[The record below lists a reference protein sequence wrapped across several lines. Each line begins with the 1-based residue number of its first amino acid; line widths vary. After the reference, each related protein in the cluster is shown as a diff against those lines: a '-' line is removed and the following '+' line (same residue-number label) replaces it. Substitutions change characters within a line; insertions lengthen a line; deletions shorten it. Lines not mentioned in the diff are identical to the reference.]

1 MSKQDTK
8 RYQDYADRIPY
19 APHINLFVGGGD
31 TKGSSGGGSLN
42 PFSGGLLGNL
52 GQTISIVGQSLSE
65 GLGDI
70 GQMRE
75 QKWQEKQADERAA
88 FKRAEQSNQAFNQ
101 FQNQLQENKNKAIQE
116 QQILAQQTIAQRNQ
130 RQAAA
135 LAELNSGTPEP
146 NKYELGGLAKAGV
159 IGGLIQTGLSIDKGL
174 GSAIGGDYH
183 SGVGDVMSKIPGL
196 GIVGGITNALFGI
209 KADKAKLEA
218 VENTKSDLTNAAM
231 AAGTA
236 TSFDSVALNAP
247 KAVNY
252 RIANAYSGGMFSK
265 GKARRKNAELKRQ
278 LQRAE
283 DFANRSVSNGIN
295 NVAEN
300 QDSSLASTYYAYGG
314 ILQPYS
320 PEFNLRALGGYTPTF
335 GDGAIGYSFTNDYLH
350 NGYLNANRENKLDAL
365 NTNDVYLSNG
375 NTMFAEGGDMN
386 TVTEDYQEGNTYDID
401 EEEYRKLLEE
411 GYQVEVINN

>member
-19 APHINLFVGGGD
+19 APHINLFADGGD
-31 TKGSSGGGSLN
+31 TGGSSGGGSLN
-42 PFSGGLLGNL
+42 PFSGGLSGNL
-52 GQTISIVGQSLSE
+52 GQTISVVGQALGK
-65 GLGDI
+65 GLGAI

-88 FKRAEQSNQAFNQ
+88 FKRVEYGNQAFNQ

-116 QQILAQQTIAQRNQ
+116 QQILAQQTVAQRNQ

-135 LAELNSGTPEP
+135 LAELNGGTPEP
-146 NKYELGGLAKAGV
+146 NKYVL
-159 IGGLIQTGLSIDKGL
+159 GGLIQAGLAIDQGL
-174 GSAIGGDYH
+174 GSAIGGEYH

-196 GIVGGITNALFGI
+196 GIVGGLTNALFGT
-209 KADKAKLEA
+209 KVDKAKLEA
-218 VENTKSDLTNAAM
+218 VENTKSNLTNAAM

-236 TSFDSVALNAP
+236 TSFDSTALNAP
-247 KAVNY
+247 QAVNY
-252 RIANAYSGGMFSK
+252 GSTNAYSGGLFSK

-278 LQRAE
+278 LQESEA
-283 DFANRSVSNGIN
+283 FANRGVSNGIE
-295 NVAEN
+295 NVTKN

-335 GDGAIGYSFTNDYLH
+335 GDGAIGYAFTNDYLH

-375 NTMFAEGGDMN
+375 STMFAEGGNMN
-386 TVTEDYQEGNTYDID
+386 TATEDYQEGGTYDID

>member
-19 APHINLFVGGGD
+19 APHINLF
-31 TKGSSGGGSLN
+31 SGGGKKDLN
-42 PFSGGLLGNL
+42 PFSGGLSGNL
-52 GQTISIVGQSLSE
+52 GETLSTYGKAFGE
-65 GLGDI
+65 GLGAI
-70 GQMRE
+70 SKMRE

-88 FKRAEQSNQAFNQ
+88 FKRVEEGNKAFNQ

-135 LAELNSGTPEP
+135 LAELNGGTPES
-146 NKYELGGLAKAGV
+146 NKYM
-159 IGGLIQTGLSIDKGL
+159 IGGLIAAGVAADKGI
-174 GSAIGGDYH
+174 GAAIGGEYH

-196 GIVGGITNALFGI
+196 GIVGGLTNALLGT
-209 KADKAKLEA
+209 KVDKAKLEA
-218 VENTKSDLTNAAM
+218 VENTKSNLTNAAM

-236 TSFDSVALNAP
+236 SSFDSAALSAP
-247 KAVNY
+247 QAVNY
-252 RIANAYSGGMFSK
+252 GSTNAYSGGLFSK
-265 GKARRKNAELKRQ
+265 GKARRKNEELKKQ
-278 LQRAE
+278 LQESEA
-283 DFANRSVSNGIN
+283 FANRGVSTGIE
-295 NVAEN
+295 NVTKN

-335 GDGAIGYSFTNDYLH
+335 GNGAIGYAFTNDYLH
-350 NGYLNANRENKLDAL
+350 NGYLNANRENKLEAL
-365 NTNDVYLSNG
+365 NTNDIYLNNNS
-375 NTMFAEGGDMN
+375 TMFAEGGNMN
-386 TVTEDYQEGNTYDID
+386 TVTEDYQEGNIYNIN

-411 GYQVEVINN
+411 GYQVKVIND

>member
-19 APHINLFVGGGD
+19 APHINLFVDGGATEGEWQRRQ
-31 TKGSSGGGSLN
+31 SILN
-42 PFSGGLLGNL
+42 NL
-52 GQTISIVGQSLSE
+52 SQTISVVGQAFSE

-88 FKRAEQSNQAFNQ
+88 FKRIEYSNQAFNQ
-101 FQNQLQENKNKAIQE
+101 FQNQLQENKNRAIQE

-130 RQAAA
+130 RQVSA
-135 LAELNSGTPEP
+135 LAELNSGTSEP
-146 NKYELGGLAKAGV
+146 NKYGLGGLVKAGV

-196 GIVGGITNALFGI
+196 GIVGGITNALFGT
-209 KADKAKLEA
+209 KVDKAKLEA

-252 RIANAYSGGMFSK
+252 DIAKAYSGGMFSK
-265 GKARRKNAELKRQ
+265 GKARRKNRELKRQ

-283 DFANRSVSNGIN
+283 DFANRSVSNGIE

-375 NTMFAEGGDMN
+375 NTIFAEGGDMN

>member
-19 APHINLFVGGGD
+19 APHINLFAD
-31 TKGSSGGGSLN
+31 GGGSLN
-42 PFSGGLLGNL
+42 PFSGGLSGNL
-52 GQTISIVGQSLSE
+52 GQTISVVGQALGK
-65 GLGDI
+65 GLGAI

-75 QKWQEKQADERAA
+75 QKWQETQADERAA
-88 FKRAEQSNQAFNQ
+88 FKRVEQGNQAFNQ

-116 QQILAQQTIAQRNQ
+116 QQILAQQTVAQRNQ

-135 LAELNSGTPEP
+135 LAELNGGTPEP
-146 NKYELGGLAKAGV
+146 NKYVL
-159 IGGLIQTGLSIDKGL
+159 GGLIQAGLAIDQGL
-174 GSAIGGDYH
+174 GSVIGGEYH

-196 GIVGGITNALFGI
+196 GIVGGLTNALFGT
-209 KADKAKLEA
+209 KVDKAKLEA
-218 VENTKSDLTNAAM
+218 VENTKSNLTNAAM

-236 TSFDSVALNAP
+236 TSFDSTALNAP
-247 KAVNY
+247 QAVNY
-252 RIANAYSGGMFSK
+252 GSTNAYSGGVFSK

-278 LQRAE
+278 LQESEA
-283 DFANRSVSNGIN
+283 FANRGVSNGIE
-295 NVAEN
+295 NVTKN
-300 QDSSLASTYYAYGG
+300 QYSSLASTYYAYGG

-335 GDGAIGYSFTNDYLH
+335 GDGAIGYAFTNDYLH

-375 NTMFAEGGDMN
+375 STMFAEGGDMN
-386 TVTEDYQEGNTYDID
+386 TAIEDYQEGDTYDID

>member
-19 APHINLFVGGGD
+19 APHINLFAKGGD
-31 TKGSSGGGSLN
+31 LN
-42 PFSGGLLGNL
+42 PFSGGLSGNL
-52 GQTISIVGQSLSE
+52 GQTISIFGQALSK

-70 GQMRE
+70 GQMKE
-75 QKWQEKQADERAA
+75 QKWQEKQADEIAT
-88 FKRAEQSNQAFNQ
+88 FKRIEQGNQAFNQ
-101 FQNQLQENKNKAIQE
+101 FQNQLQENKNRAIQE

-135 LAELNSGTPEP
+135 LAELNGGTPEP
-146 NKYELGGLAKAGV
+146 NKYELGGLAKAGI
-159 IGGLIQTGLSIDKGL
+159 IGGLIQTGLAIDQGL
-174 GSAIGGDYH
+174 GSAIGGNYH

-196 GIVGGITNALFGI
+196 GIVGGITNALFGT
-209 KADKAKLEA
+209 KVNKAKLEA

-252 RIANAYSGGMFSK
+252 DIAKAYSGGMFSK

-320 PEFNLRALGGYTPTF
+320 PEFNLRALGGYTSTF
-335 GDGAIGYSFTNDYLH
+335 GNGAIGYAFTNDYLH

-375 NTMFAEGGDMN
+375 NTMFAEGGNMN
-386 TVTEDYQEGNTYDID
+386 TPIEDYQEGNTYDID

>member
-19 APHINLFVGGGD
+19 APHINLFADGGD
-31 TKGSSGGGSLN
+31 TGGSSGGGSLN
-42 PFSGGLLGNL
+42 PFSGGLSGNL
-52 GQTISIVGQSLSE
+52 GQTISVVGQALGK
-65 GLGDI
+65 GLGAI

-88 FKRAEQSNQAFNQ
+88 FKKVEQGNQAFNQ

-116 QQILAQQTIAQRNQ
+116 QQILAQQTVAQRNQ

-135 LAELNSGTPEP
+135 LAELNGGTPEP
-146 NKYELGGLAKAGV
+146 NKYVL
-159 IGGLIQTGLSIDKGL
+159 GGLIQAGLAIDQGL
-174 GSAIGGDYH
+174 GSAVGGEYH

-196 GIVGGITNALFGI
+196 GILGGLTNALFGI
-209 KADKAKLEA
+209 KVDKAKLEA
-218 VENTKSDLTNAAM
+218 VENTKSNLTNAAM

-236 TSFDSVALNAP
+236 TSFDSTALNAP
-247 KAVNY
+247 QAVNY
-252 RIANAYSGGMFSK
+252 GSTNAYSGGLFSK

-278 LQRAE
+278 LQESEA
-283 DFANRSVSNGIN
+283 FANRGVSNGIE
-295 NVAEN
+295 NVTKN

-335 GDGAIGYSFTNDYLH
+335 GDGAIGYAFTNDYLH

-375 NTMFAEGGDMN
+375 STMFAEGGDMN
-386 TVTEDYQEGNTYDID
+386 TATEDYQEGDTYNID

>member
-1 MSKQDTK
+1 MSKQYIK
-8 RYQDYADRIPY
+8 RYQDYADKIPY
-19 APHINLFVGGGD
+19 APHINLFVNGGD
-31 TKGSSGGGSLN
+31 TEGSSGRGSLN

-65 GLGDI
+65 SLGDI

-88 FKRAEQSNQAFNQ
+88 FKRIEQGNQAFNQ
-101 FQNQLQENKNKAIQE
+101 FQNQLQENKNRAIQE

-135 LAELNSGTPEP
+135 LAELNGGTPEP
-146 NKYELGGLAKAGV
+146 NKYVL
-159 IGGLIQTGLSIDKGL
+159 GGLIQAGLAIDKGL

-196 GIVGGITNALFGI
+196 GIVGGLTNALFGI

-252 RIANAYSGGMFSK
+252 GIANAYSGGMFSK

-283 DFANRSVSNGIN
+283 DFANRSVSNGIE

-320 PEFNLRALGGYTPTF
+320 PEFNLKALGGYTPTF

-401 EEEYRKLLEE
+401 EEEYRKILEE

>member
-19 APHINLFVGGGD
+19 APHINLFADGGD
-31 TKGSSGGGSLN
+31 TGGSSGGGSLN
-42 PFSGGLLGNL
+42 PFSGGLSGNL
-52 GQTISIVGQSLSE
+52 GQTISVVGQALGK
-65 GLGDI
+65 GLGAI

-88 FKRAEQSNQAFNQ
+88 FKRVEQGNQAFNQ

-116 QQILAQQTIAQRNQ
+116 QQILAQQTVAQRNQ

-135 LAELNSGTPEP
+135 LAELNGGTPEP
-146 NKYELGGLAKAGV
+146 NKYVL
-159 IGGLIQTGLSIDKGL
+159 GGLIQAGLAIDQGL
-174 GSAIGGDYH
+174 GSAIGGEYH

-196 GIVGGITNALFGI
+196 GIVGGLTNALFGT
-209 KADKAKLEA
+209 KVDKAKLEA
-218 VENTKSDLTNAAM
+218 VENTKSNLTNAAM

-236 TSFDSVALNAP
+236 TSFDSTALNAP
-247 KAVNY
+247 QAVNY
-252 RIANAYSGGMFSK
+252 GSTNAYSGGLFSK

-278 LQRAE
+278 LQESEA
-283 DFANRSVSNGIN
+283 FANRGVSNGIE
-295 NVAEN
+295 NVTKN

-335 GDGAIGYSFTNDYLH
+335 GDGAIGYAFTNDYLH

-375 NTMFAEGGDMN
+375 SIMFAEGGDMN
-386 TVTEDYQEGNTYDID
+386 TAIEDYQEGDTYDID

>member
-1 MSKQDTK
+1 MSKQHTK

-19 APHINLFVGGGD
+19 APHINLFAGGGD
-31 TKGSSGGGSLN
+31 TGGSSGGGSLN
-42 PFSGGLLGNL
+42 PFSGGLSGNL
-52 GQTISIVGQSLSE
+52 GQTISVVGQALGK
-65 GLGDI
+65 GLGAI

-88 FKRAEQSNQAFNQ
+88 FKRVEQGNQAFNQ

-116 QQILAQQTIAQRNQ
+116 QQILAQQTVAQRNQ

-135 LAELNSGTPEP
+135 LAELNGGTPEP
-146 NKYELGGLAKAGV
+146 NKYVL
-159 IGGLIQTGLSIDKGL
+159 GGLIQAGLAIDQGL
-174 GSAIGGDYH
+174 GSAIGGEYH

-196 GIVGGITNALFGI
+196 GIVGGLTNALFGT
-209 KADKAKLEA
+209 KVDKAKLEA
-218 VENTKSDLTNAAM
+218 VENTKSNLTNAAM

-236 TSFDSVALNAP
+236 TSFDSTALNAP
-247 KAVNY
+247 QAVNY
-252 RIANAYSGGMFSK
+252 GSTNAYSGGLFSK

-278 LQRAE
+278 LQESEA
-283 DFANRSVSNGIN
+283 FANRGVSNGIE
-295 NVAEN
+295 NVTKN

-335 GDGAIGYSFTNDYLH
+335 GDGAIGYAFTNDYLH

-375 NTMFAEGGDMN
+375 STMFAEGGNMN
-386 TVTEDYQEGNTYDID
+386 TATEDYQEGDTYDID

>member
-19 APHINLFVGGGD
+19 APHINLFADGGD
-31 TKGSSGGGSLN
+31 TGGSSGGGSLN
-42 PFSGGLLGNL
+42 PFSGGLSGNL
-52 GQTISIVGQSLSE
+52 GQTISVVGQALGK
-65 GLGDI
+65 GLGAI

-88 FKRAEQSNQAFNQ
+88 FKRVEQGNQAFNQ

-116 QQILAQQTIAQRNQ
+116 QQILAQQTVAQRNQ

-135 LAELNSGTPEP
+135 LAELNGGTPEP
-146 NKYELGGLAKAGV
+146 NKYVL
-159 IGGLIQTGLSIDKGL
+159 GGLIQAGLAIDQGL
-174 GSAIGGDYH
+174 GSAIGGEYH

-196 GIVGGITNALFGI
+196 GIVGGLTNALFGT
-209 KADKAKLEA
+209 KVDKAKLEA
-218 VENTKSDLTNAAM
+218 VENTKSNLTNAAM

-236 TSFDSVALNAP
+236 TSFDSTALNAP
-247 KAVNY
+247 QAVNY
-252 RIANAYSGGMFSK
+252 GSTNAYSGGLFSK

-278 LQRAE
+278 LQESEA
-283 DFANRSVSNGIN
+283 FANRGVSNGIE
-295 NVAEN
+295 NVTKN

-335 GDGAIGYSFTNDYLH
+335 GDGAIGYAFTNDYLH

-375 NTMFAEGGDMN
+375 STMFAEGGDMN
-386 TVTEDYQEGNTYDID
+386 TAIEDYQEGDTYDID

>member
-19 APHINLFVGGGD
+19 APHINLF
-31 TKGSSGGGSLN
+31 SGGGKKDLN
-42 PFSGGLLGNL
+42 PFSGGLSGNL
-52 GQTISIVGQSLSE
+52 GETLSTFGKAFGE
-65 GLGDI
+65 GLGAI

-88 FKRAEQSNQAFNQ
+88 FKRIEQGNQAFNQ

-135 LAELNSGTPEP
+135 LAELNGGTPEP
-146 NKYELGGLAKAGV
+146 NKYVL
-159 IGGLIQTGLSIDKGL
+159 GGLIQAGLAIDQGL
-174 GSAIGGDYH
+174 GSAIGGEYH
-183 SGVGDVMSKIPGL
+183 SGVGDVIKNIPGL
-196 GIVGGITNALFGI
+196 GTVGGLTNALFGT
-209 KADKAKLEA
+209 KVNKAKLEA
-218 VENTKSDLTNAAM
+218 VENTKSNLTNAAM

-236 TSFDSVALNAP
+236 TSFDSSALSAP
-247 KAVNY
+247 LAVNY
-252 RIANAYSGGMFSK
+252 GSTNAYSGGVFSK
-265 GKARRKNAELKRQ
+265 GKARRKNRELKRQ
-278 LQRAE
+278 LQEAE
-283 DFANRSVSNGIN
+283 AFANRGVSNGIE
-295 NVAEN
+295 NVTKN

-335 GDGAIGYSFTNDYLH
+335 GDGAIGYAFTNDYLH

-375 NTMFAEGGDMN
+375 STMFAEGGNMN
-386 TVTEDYQEGNTYDID
+386 TATEDYQEGYTYDID

>member
-19 APHINLFVGGGD
+19 APHINLFVNGRTTEREQGRGQS
-31 TKGSSGGGSLN
+31 KSSSGGLSD
-42 PFSGGLLGNL
+42 NL
-52 GQTISIVGQSLSE
+52 SQTISIVGQALGR

-88 FKRAEQSNQAFNQ
+88 FKRIEQSNQAFNQ
-101 FQNQLQENKNKAIQE
+101 FQNQLQENKNRAIQE

-135 LAELNSGTPEP
+135 LAKLNGGTPES

-159 IGGLIQTGLSIDKGL
+159 IGGLIQTGLAIDQGL
-174 GSAIGGDYH
+174 GSAIGGEYH

-196 GIVGGITNALFGI
+196 GIVGGITNALFGT
-209 KADKAKLEA
+209 KVNKAKLEA

-247 KAVNY
+247 KVVNY
-252 RIANAYSGGMFSK
+252 NNAKAYSGGLFSK

-300 QDSSLASTYYAYGG
+300 QNSSLASTYYAYGG

-335 GDGAIGYSFTNDYLH
+335 GNGAIGYAFTNDYLH

-375 NTMFAEGGDMN
+375 NTMFAEGGNMN
-386 TVTEDYQEGNTYDID
+386 TTIEDYQEGNTYDID

>member
-19 APHINLFVGGGD
+19 APHINLFVNGRA
-31 TKGSSGGGSLN
+31 TEREWWRRESKSSSEKL
-42 PFSGGLLGNL
+42 SGNL
-52 GQTISIVGQSLSE
+52 GEALFTFGKAFGE
-65 GLGDI
+65 GLGNI

-88 FKRAEQSNQAFNQ
+88 FKRVEQGNQAFNQ

-159 IGGLIQTGLSIDKGL
+159 IGGLIQTGLSIDQGL

-183 SGVGDVMSKIPGL
+183 SGVGDVVSKIPGL

-209 KADKAKLEA
+209 KVDKAKLEA
-218 VENTKSDLTNAAM
+218 VENTKSDLTNTAM

-247 KAVNY
+247 KAINY
-252 RIANAYSGGMFSK
+252 NIAKAYSGGMFSK

-386 TVTEDYQEGNTYDID
+386 TAIEDYQEGNIYNID

>member
-19 APHINLFVGGGD
+19 APHINLFADGGD
-31 TKGSSGGGSLN
+31 TGGSSGGGSLN
-42 PFSGGLLGNL
+42 PFSGGLSGNL
-52 GQTISIVGQSLSE
+52 GQTISVVGQALGK
-65 GLGDI
+65 GLGAI

-75 QKWQEKQADERAA
+75 QKWQETQADERAA
-88 FKRAEQSNQAFNQ
+88 FKRVEQGNQAFNQ

-116 QQILAQQTIAQRNQ
+116 QQILAQQTVAQRNQ

-135 LAELNSGTPEP
+135 LAELNGGTPEP
-146 NKYELGGLAKAGV
+146 NKYVL
-159 IGGLIQTGLSIDKGL
+159 GGLIQAGLAIDQGL
-174 GSAIGGDYH
+174 GSAIGGEYH

-196 GIVGGITNALFGI
+196 GIVGGLTNALFGT
-209 KADKAKLEA
+209 KVDKAKLEA
-218 VENTKSDLTNAAM
+218 VENTKSNLTNAAM

-236 TSFDSVALNAP
+236 TSFDSTALNAP
-247 KAVNY
+247 QAVNY
-252 RIANAYSGGMFSK
+252 GSTNAYSGGLFSK

-278 LQRAE
+278 LQESEA
-283 DFANRSVSNGIN
+283 FANRGVSNGIE
-295 NVAEN
+295 NVTKN

-335 GDGAIGYSFTNDYLH
+335 GDGAIGYAFTNDYLH

-375 NTMFAEGGDMN
+375 STMFAEGGDMN
-386 TVTEDYQEGNTYDID
+386 TAIEDYQEGDTYDID